1 MDHTAVTHRDGL
13 PGPSQA
19 LQPERP
25 LDILLR
31 HPMLAHAREVERQ
44 SIDRHQPLVV
54 GQAIEQS
61 GLEAILQAQL
71 DHGFLVAVHA
81 ATLRPAGTAAL

>member
-1 MDHTAVTHRDGL
+1 VDHTAVTHRDGL
-13 PGPSQA
+13 AGPSQA

-31 HPMLAHAREVERQ
+31 HPMLAHARGIERQ

-54 GQAIEQS
+54 DQAIEQS

-71 DHGFLVAVHA
+71 DHGLPV
-81 ATLRPAGTAAL
+81 TRPAGTAAL